1 MQRDMAD
8 YSHWIL
14 RLSLSFISVTY
25 SQFLSHSLFHSTSW
39 LPAATGLLPQQ
50 RAAVIGLS
58 SNTIGREYCPDH
70 LITERGHSSD
80 CWVFPLLQFKV
91 CFNQMYS
98 KVRWPWRPKHSN
110 ITENTTFNKTLQH
123 FKLRKGS
130 AQGRSALWLV
140 KSLSAVIS
148 CLHCALI
155 SPACLREFNWLLK
168 NGRADGNM
176 C

>member
-1 MQRDMAD
+1 MRRDMAD

-91 CFNQMYS
+91 CCNQMYS
-98 KVRWPWRPKHSN
+98 KVRWPWRPKHRN
-110 ITENTTFNKTLQH
+110 ITENTTTLPKTLH
-123 FKLRKGS
+123 FMKHNNISNYRRGQLKG
-130 AQGRSALWLV
+130 AQLCDRSSRCRQSFRV
-140 KSLSAVIS
+140 YIV
-148 CLHCALI
+148 H
-155 SPACLREFNWLLK
+155 
-168 NGRADGNM
+168 
-176 C
+176 